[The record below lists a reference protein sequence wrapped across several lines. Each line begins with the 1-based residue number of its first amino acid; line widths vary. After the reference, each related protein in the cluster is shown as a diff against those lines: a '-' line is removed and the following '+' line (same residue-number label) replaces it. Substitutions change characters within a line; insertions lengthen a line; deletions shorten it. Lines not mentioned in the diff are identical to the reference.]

1 MTGSVSASS
10 NATVSAT
17 VTNTGGYAGVEVVQ
31 LYAAGLPGD
40 PLRALKGFGRVN
52 LTAGASAPVAFTLT
66 AADMSSWDVAAHAW
80 KTFPAGEYAVWV
92 ASSSRDLRLQGTVS
106 VAAAR

>member
-1 MTGSVSASS
+1 MDNTSWAAALGSV
-10 NATVSAT
+10 T
-17 VTNTGGYAGVEVVQ
+17 YAN
-31 LYAAGLPGD
+31 YADFPQESV
-40 PLRALKGFGRVN
+40 RA
-52 LTAGASAPVAFTLT
+52 VAFTLT